1 MSEAA
6 PAAPKDKGAP
16 LPTVPGKQLAEQIYI
31 ELVGRSYLRVD
42 NAAQIKPEPAALA
55 KLSFELA
62 SAFLAREHELLVDLM
77 PKNVGYDIKTADWLK

>member
-1 MSEAA
+1 MNEA
-6 PAAPKDKGAP
+6 PAPKGGPPAPE
-16 LPTVPGKQLAEQIYI
+16 VPGVALAEQIYI

-62 SAFLAREHELLVDLM
+62 TAFLARRHELMIDLL
-77 PKNVGYDIKTADWLK
+77 PKNVGYDISKADWLK